1 MGKWAPQKL
10 FHFYYPNCLPEIF
23 VPPKRLHSILT
34 SYMTQP
40 TVEEERPLTG
50 YVICGLDPALLHSG
64 GSIGLEFQ
72 VYNFL
77 NKRVF
82 FFLFK

>member
-1 MGKWAPQKL
+1 M
-10 FHFYYPNCLPEIF
+10 H
-23 VPPKRLHSILT
+23 
-34 SYMTQP
+34 
-40 TVEEERPLTG
+40 
-50 YVICGLDPALLHSG
+50 VICGLDPALLHSG

-82 FFLFK
+82 FFFVQMMASETRVHLRKQTQIIFGLI

>member
-1 MGKWAPQKL
+1 
-10 FHFYYPNCLPEIF
+10 
-23 VPPKRLHSILT
+23 
-34 SYMTQP
+34 MTQT
-40 TVEEERPLTG
+40 TVEEEGPLSG

-77 NKRVF
+77 SVF
-82 FFLFK
+82 FFFCSNDGI

>member
-1 MGKWAPQKL
+1 
-10 FHFYYPNCLPEIF
+10 
-23 VPPKRLHSILT
+23 
-34 SYMTQP
+34 MTQT
-40 TVEEERPLTG
+40 TVEEEGPLSG

-82 FFLFK
+82 FFFVQMMASETRVHLRKQTQIIFGLI